1 MIAISGSEV
10 ARVVG
15 GTLVDHADESIVVT
29 GVARIDSRDA
39 AAGDLFVAILG
50 DAVDGHDFA
59 GQARANGAVLS
70 LAARPVEGPY
80 VLVDDTVQALT
91 SLARHNAQQLPNSCQ
106 VLAMTGSS
114 GKTSTKDL
122 LHAVLEANGET
133 VAPPGSF
140 NNEVGLPLTVLSA
153 GPSTKYLVLE
163 MGARGVGHIA
173 WLCSIARPDVG
184 IELNVGSAHISEF
197 GDREAIAVA
206 KGELVES
213 LPATGTAVLNGDDA
227 LVRGMAARTSAEVV
241 YFGSTA
247 DCLVRAEGIRIDALG
262 RASFTLKTQG
272 LDDAP
277 VSLQISGRHHVSNAL
292 AAAAAALVVG
302 LAPES
307 IAEALS
313 AATARS
319 RWRMEVAGGEDG
331 VTVINDAYNA
341 NPESMAA
348 ALRATAD
355 IAQGRRI
362 GLVLGDMLELGALSV
377 QAHREVGTM
386 AAKIGAAWI
395 VSVGPFAE
403 TIGSGFTGQVGEVDL
418 VHVGSA
424 PEAVAAA
431 RRLVDRGDVVLV
443 KASRAIG
450 LEIVAAALLKI
461 DGTDAESTGGPE

>member
-1 MIAISGSEV
+1 MIAISASEV

-50 DAVDGHDFA
+50 DAVDGHDFV
-59 GQARANGAVLS
+59 GQARANGAVLA
-70 LAARPVEGPY
+70 LASRPVKGPY

-91 SLARHNAQQLPNSCQ
+91 SLARHNAQHLPDSCQ

-122 LHAVLEANGET
+122 LHAVLEADGET

-140 NNEVGLPLTVLSA
+140 NNEVGLPLTVLRA
-153 GPSTKYLVLE
+153 GSSTKYLVLE

-173 WLCSIARPDVG
+173 WLCSIAQPDVG

-197 GDREAIAVA
+197 GDRQAIALA

-227 LVRGMAARTSAEVV
+227 LVRGMADRTSADVV
-241 YFGSTA
+241 YFGSTE

-272 LDDAP
+272 LDDAS

-292 AAAAAALVVG
+292 AAAAASLVVG
-302 LAPES
+302 LAPKS

-319 RWRMEVAGGEDG
+319 RWRMEVVGGEDG

-362 GLVLGDMLELGALSV
+362 GLVLGEMLELGALSA

-386 AAKIGAAWI
+386 AAGMGAAWI
-395 VSVGPFAE
+395 VSVGPLAE
-403 TIGSGFTGQVGEVDL
+403 KIGSGFTGQVGEVDL

-424 PEAVAAA
+424 AEAVNAA
-431 RRLVDRGDVVLV
+431 RKLVEPGDVVLV

-450 LEIVAAALLKI
+450 LEIVAAALLNI
-461 DGTDAESTGGPE
+461 NEADAASTGGPE